1 MGKKKQGCILSWLLG
16 AGACTPSHGAGE
28 VAAPPTDCGDGGVFS
43 LVFFLVSGCGIG
55 NAGFGS
61 TDCYWL
67 SRMSIS
73 SIRWK
78 SVRGRMNASLLLF
91 QLLNDL

>member
-43 LVFFLVSGCGIG
+43 FVFF
-55 NAGFGS
+55 FGQ
-61 TDCYWL
+61 W
-67 SRMSIS
+67 
-73 SIRWK
+73 
-78 SVRGRMNASLLLF
+78 VRNRKCWFWEHGLLLAE
-91 QLLNDL
+91 